1 MEKIDVQFDK
11 NLDYI
16 IELKGELVQARELMK
31 SDNKLNQYTGA
42 NVVLC
47 SYLTKY
53 ENLSENAKRHL
64 NENINEL
71 EKLAVN
77 VLVNQG
83 HSKIVKVDLLK
94 KYGLFCGEKEK

>member
-31 SDNKLNQYTGA
+31 SDNKLNQCTGA
-42 NVVLC
+42 NAVLC
-47 SYLTKY
+47 SYLPKY

-64 NENINEL
+64 DEDTNEL

-83 HSKIVKVDLLK
+83 HSKFVKVDLLK
-94 KYGLFCGEKEK
+94 KYGLFCGEKGK